1 MTDANGT
8 GAEQIGSTI
17 AALLPSS
24 RREQDWVDAA
34 RGELWEKAEQIGHE
48 AADRVRGLADQK
60 AGATDR

>member
-8 GAEQIGSTI
+8 GAEQVGSAI

-34 RGELWEKAEQIGHE
+34 RGELWEKAGQIGHD
-48 AADRVRGLADQK
+48 AADRVRGLAEQK